1 MTNHIL
7 CNFDKFDIEMYIFL
21 KLSFLFII
29 QYTMPLQL
37 WGSMKKEII
46 IAGSG

>member
-7 CNFDKFDIEMYIFL
+7 CNFDKFDIEMYMLL
-21 KLSFLFII
+21 KLSFPIII
-29 QYTMPLQL
+29 QYIMALRL
-37 WGSMKKEII
+37 WGSMKKEVT